1 MANITPEPDD
11 ILGTR
16 PAGEGRAGAAKLLL
30 AGLGLLRHRAL
41 RAWLLAVLTLAILYV
56 TMHVAHSPLMIGVS
70 ITEGLGFVWYWPLA
84 ILGAVANIA
93 AGAPFLAAY
102 VYALLLLLQGRRAS
116 PRTLFVP
123 FRRGALLANTAIAG
137 SAAPLVEWLL
147 PWLWR
152 LVPWSEIQPNLVEE
166 NSLLAKAFR
175 LIPVPEWLIHWL
187 PHWIGVLL
195 AVPLAWSALN
205 VLVLGSPGLRAIAQS
220 VRLTRR
226 HWRLAALYLAAA
238 VLLPLTLWVLA
249 PLWDFTV
256 LNKGIARELLSGLA
270 TLCSL
275 LLSSVILLLESLV
288 LVLVYRE
295 MVWREREAEGRA
307 RLDSPARVP

>member
-16 PAGEGRAGAAKLLL
+16 PSGEGRAGAAQLLR
-30 AGLGLLRHRAL
+30 AGLGFLQRHGL
-41 RAWLLAVLTLAILYV
+41 RAWLLAVLTLAILFV
-56 TMHVAHSPLMIGVS
+56 TAQLIFICFV
-70 ITEGLGFVWYWPLA
+70 ITHGPTFALWWWYA
-84 ILGAVANIA
+84 AVIANIVA
-93 AGAPFLAAY
+93 RAPFLAAFAY
-102 VYALLLLLQGRRAS
+102 TLLLLLQRRRAGAK
-116 PRTLFVP
+116 TLFSP
-123 FRRGALLANTAIAG
+123 FRSLTLWANTALAG
-137 SAAPLVEWLL
+137 SAALLVHG
-147 PWLWR
+147 
-152 LVPWSEIQPNLVEE
+152 LVPWILRSVPWAEFGAGLVDE
-166 NSLLAKAFR
+166 NSLLAKTFR
-175 LIPVPEWLIHWL
+175 LIPISKWILADL
-187 PHWIGVLL
+187 PGWIGILV

-205 VLVLGSPGLRAIAQS
+205 VLALGTPGFRAITQS
-220 VRLTRR
+220 VRLARR

-275 LLSSVILLLESLV
+275 LISSVILLLESLV

-295 MVWREREAEGRA
+295 MVWREREAEGPP
-307 RLDSPARVP
+307 LDSPAETA